1 MTDFG
6 ISRLDTSA
14 LTQAGSI
21 LGTPS
26 YMSPEQCRGA
36 PVDARSDLFST
47 GVVLYELLSG
57 SRPFTGRDMT
67 EIAVQVISRPPP
79 DLRVIRPELPASLA
93 AVVQRA
99 LAKEPEQRFQSA
111 TEMASALRGSPQPAQ
126 RGAVESTVVL
136 PRAPVSFD
144 RTTLSTVER
153 KLARHVGPIARHL
166 VQSAARQAHSL
177 EELHD
182 ILAQGIERPE
192 LRTRFRNEIGSTVTA
207 GRPAAPIA
215 PALAHQGEREL
226 VTYLGPI
233 ARVLVRR
240 ALATATSPDEFW
252 QRLASHIERDAD
264 RQAFLRKRRE

>member
-14 LTQAGSI
+14 LTLAGSV

-26 YMSPEQCRGA
+26 YMSPEQCRGE

-57 SRPFTGRDMT
+57 TRPFTGRDAT
-67 EIAVQVISRPPP
+67 EIAVQVVSRPPP
-79 DLRVIRPELPASLA
+79 ELGAMRPELPASLA
-93 AVVQRA
+93 AVVRRA

-111 TEMASALRGSPQPAQ
+111 AEMASALRGSQQLAQ
-126 RGAVESTVVL
+126 HGTGEPTVVM
-136 PRAPVSFD
+136 PRASVPFD

-153 KLARHVGPIARHL
+153 KLAQHVGPIARHL

-182 ILAQGIERPE
+182 MVAQGIERPE
-192 LRTRFRNEIGSTVTA
+192 LRTRFRNEVGSSVTA
-207 GRPAAPIA
+207 GRPAPIA
-215 PALAHQGEREL
+215 PALAQQGEREL
-226 VTYLGPI
+226 LTYLGPI
-233 ARVLVRR
+233 ARVLVKR
-240 ALATATSPDEFW
+240 ALATPASPDEFW